1 MNKILLK
8 SYARHVAATV
18 ATAVL
23 ALNGD
28 IFSSDGLKAIGAAVL
43 VAILPPIVRW
53 LDINDEQIGRLAAPD
68 HLDEH

>member
-1 MNKILLK
+1 MNKELVK
-8 SYARHVAATV
+8 SYSRHVAATV

-28 IFSSDGLKAIGAAVL
+28 IFSTEGFKAIGAAVL
-43 VAILPPIVRW
+43 IAILPPVVRW
-53 LDINDEQIGRLAAPD
+53 LDINDEQYGNLAAPD

>member
-1 MNKILLK
+1 MNKELVK
-8 SYARHVAATV
+8 SYSRHVAATV

-43 VAILPPIVRW
+43 IAILPPVVRW
-53 LDINDEQIGRLAAPD
+53 LDINDEQYGNLAAPD
-68 HLDEH
+68 YLDEH

>member
-1 MNKILLK
+1 MNKELVK
-8 SYARHVAATV
+8 SYSRHVAATV

-28 IFSSDGLKAIGAAVL
+28 IFSTEGFKALGAAVL
-43 VAILPPIVRW
+43 IAILPPVVRW
-53 LDINDEQIGRLAAPD
+53 LDINDEQYGNLAAPD